1 MVAPVALLSR
11 ANIDGISTGPG
22 LLSPGAVEP
31 SVLDPESPAAPIIP
45 SMLASE
51 APQVLAAVPKLST
64 VIDALNKAVTDG
76 DIPAFDALSI
86 DLNNTLVGLGDAG
99 DTRYDSSVERELA
112 ASQILN
118 QRTEMLLNNGL
129 TYALEMSTYQGDTVM
144 SVLSALDRYQDHS
157 GEPYKF
163 TDEQAQLSLLV
174 EKVAI
179 EQLTEAITMEA
190 NYPTGFGIEGFIE
203 TANAL
208 RRNGLMSQ
216 ANLEQLTTDSN
227 RLLLERLPTYIDTI
241 QDFITSSPGRLF
253 GLDEPADMA
262 NMLKAVYAY
271 TPAEGRADLDELK
284 GSLGD
289 AIASMTVSL
298 EIIPE
303 VHRDDWSIDAI
314 QEYKDSI
321 LREIGNL

>member
-1 MVAPVALLSR
+1 MEELAQGLAYSALVQL
-11 ANIDGISTGPG
+11 N
-22 LLSPGAVEP
+22 P
-31 SVLDPESPAAPIIP
+31 SVLEPEPPAAPIIP
-45 SMLASE
+45 DRLGSAST
-51 APQVLAAVPKLST
+51 QLLAASPELSA
-64 VIDALNKAVTDG
+64 VIDALNAAVTDG

-86 DLNNTLVGLGDAG
+86 ELNNTLVGLGDAG

-118 QRTEMLLNNGL
+118 QRIGILLNNGL
-129 TYALEMSTYQGDTVM
+129 TYALEMSTYKGDTVM
-144 SVLSALDRYQDHS
+144 SVLSALDRYQAHF
-157 GEPYKF
+157 GEPYMF
-163 TDEQAQLSLLV
+163 TDEQARLSLLV
-174 EKVAI
+174 EQFAI
-179 EQLTEAITMEA
+179 VQLTEAITMEA
-190 NYPTGFGIEGFIE
+190 HYPTGFGIEGFIE
-203 TANAL
+203 TANSL

-227 RLLLERLPTYIDTI
+227 RLLLERLPTYIDKI
-241 QDFITSSPGRLF
+241 KDFITSSPGRLF
-253 GLDEPADMA
+253 GLDEPAHMA

-284 GSLGD
+284 GSLLD

-298 EIIPE
+298 GIIPE
-303 VHRDDWSIDAI
+303 DHRDDWSIDTI